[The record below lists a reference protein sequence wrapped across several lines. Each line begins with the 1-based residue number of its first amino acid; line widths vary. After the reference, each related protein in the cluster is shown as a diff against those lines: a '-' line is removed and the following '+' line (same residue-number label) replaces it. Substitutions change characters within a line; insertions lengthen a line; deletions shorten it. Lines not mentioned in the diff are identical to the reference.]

1 MRLTAPMKS
10 LISVAVLAAL
20 SLAGPAAAQIAAN
33 SKAPVDVTA
42 DELEVVNNCEAVWRG
57 SAEALQE
64 TSRLRADVLKI
75 FRKAGPARPGGKAD
89 ACGDMDRMEAQGSV
103 FYVTPEQK
111 VRANSAVYEAGSTT
125 ITMTGDVIAVQG
137 QNVLRGDRMVF
148 NTQTGAGQM
157 QGAAKGR
164 GGKNR
169 PRGVFYPSQ
178 SAADKPQTK

>member
-1 MRLTAPMKS
+1 MKS
-10 LISVAVLAAL
+10 LFLSATLAAFVL
-20 SLAGPAAAQIAAN
+20 GGPAAAQIATN
-33 SKAPVDVTA
+33 SRAPVDVTA

-75 FRKAGPARPGGKAD
+75 IRKSTPGKAGSQAQ

-103 FYVTPEQK
+103 YYVTPDQK

-125 ITMTGDVIAVQG
+125 ITMSGDVIAIQG

-157 QGAAKGR
+157 QGGGKGH
-164 GGKNR
+164 GAKNR

-178 SAADKPQTK
+178 PASAPPATK